1 MSSWA
6 SHTNNNHRRQGGGGG
21 GGGGG
26 YRSSGATATPA
37 QGAPSGEQQQQQQQ
51 QQRSAVGAEKV
62 HEVHIEGLVALKIL
76 KHCRDSFPEG
86 AVGSLLGYEKDDDK
100 SGAFSGVLEVS
111 HSFPSLPE
119 NDVEDASTP
128 YEQRYEV
135 RMVKALKEIN
145 VDQSSVGWYTSN
157 VLSSFSISAET
168 VAHQARYQLTV
179 PSAVLVVYDNLRT
192 SQGHLSLRA
201 LRLSDSAM
209 TAYRNAHA
217 DAVRNNR
224 GSQMD
229 EERLT
234 KFVLSSD
241 AFATVQPSTLFEE
254 LPVKIHNPHLI
265 QALLVDLVDRKSLRP
280 LPSKGLA
287 GGNVAATST
296 VFAGTTGGTSV
307 TVGGSLGKSFSV
319 LPAASAIAAAL
330 PLPSGGASHSSSG
343 ATLTYPSSAAA
354 PAAESSFVEESSDFA
369 RLSLSTVPYLEKH
382 LEVLNDLMTEAAK
395 TSESQAFFHRKA
407 IRLQREKEEWI
418 ARRKRENADR
428 LAQGLSMLPE
438 EDLSLHF
445 FQQLRDKS
453 VKDPLEGI
461 LSSAQINS
469 YCSSVTKFSHQ
480 NFPKLYLAHSFLN
493 NGASSK

>member
-6 SHTNNNHRRQGGGGG
+6 SHTGSNHRRQG

-26 YRSSGATATPA
+26 YRSSGATATPS
-37 QGAPSGEQQQQQQQ
+37 QGGASSNE
-51 QQRSAVGAEKV
+51 QRSQAAAVGADKV

-86 AVGSLLGYEKDDDK
+86 AVGSLLGYEKDDEK

-157 VLSSFSISAET
+157 VLSTFTISAET
-168 VAHQARYQLTV
+168 VAHQAKYQLTV

-201 LRLSDSAM
+201 LRLSDAAM

-217 DAVRNNR
+217 DAVRNAR
-224 GSQMD
+224 GAQID

-241 AFATVQPSTLFEE
+241 AFATVQPSSLFEE

-265 QALLVDLVDRKSLRP
+265 QAFLVDLVDRKSFKP
-280 LPSKGLA
+280 IPSKGLIS
-287 GGNVAATST
+287 GSGVPSST

-330 PLPSGGASHSSSG
+330 PQPSGSSQIS
-343 ATLTYPSSAAA
+343 TLSYPSTALA
-354 PAAESSFVEESSDFA
+354 PAETSSVEESSDFA

-382 LEVLNDLMTEAAK
+382 LEVLNDLMTEVAK
-395 TSESQAFFHRKA
+395 TQDNQAFIHRRA
-407 IRLQREKEEWI
+407 IRMQREKEEWLG
-418 ARRKRENADR
+418 RRRRENADR
-428 LAQGLSMLPE
+428 LAQGLSLLPE
-438 EDLSLHF
+438 EDPSLPF
-445 FQQLRDKS
+445 FQQQRDKS
-453 VKDPLEGI
+453 LRDPLEAI

-493 NGASSK
+493 NGAK

>member
-6 SHTNNNHRRQGGGGG
+6 SHTNNNHRRQGS

-26 YRSSGATATPA
+26 YRSSGATATPSSA
-37 QGAPSGEQQQQQQQ
+37 QGAPSGEQQQQ

-119 NDVEDASTP
+119 NDVEDANTP

-168 VAHQARYQLTV
+168 VAHQAKYQLTV

-209 TAYRNAHA
+209 TAYRNAHTE
-217 DAVRNNR
+217 AVRNNR
-224 GSQMD
+224 GSQVD

-287 GGNVAATST
+287 GGNVSAPST

-319 LPAASAIAAAL
+319 MPAASAIAAAL
-330 PLPSGGASHSSSG
+330 PLPSGASQSSG
-343 ATLTYPSSAAA
+343 ANLTYPSSAVA
-354 PAAESSFVEESSDFA
+354 PAESSFVEESSDFA

-395 TSESQAFFHRKA
+395 TSESQAFFHRRA

-428 LAQGLSMLPE
+428 LSQGLSMLPE

-445 FQQLRDKS
+445 FQQLRDKAL
-453 VKDPLEGI
+453 KDPLEGI

-493 NGASSK
+493 NGAISK